1 MAKASKGSTRI
12 AQAQETRD
20 YNRSVGR
27 NARGNKYLADIMKMQ
42 DKAERALRLKRE
54 KNIIDYKVD

>member
-1 MAKASKGSTRI
+1 MAKASKGGTRI
-12 AQAQETRD
+12 AEQRD
-20 YNRSVGR
+20 YERSVGR

>member
-1 MAKASKGSTRI
+1 MAGMKRKQGSTRI
-12 AQAQETRD
+12 AETRD

-27 NARGNKYLADIMKMQ
+27 NAGGNKYLADIMKMQ

>member
-12 AQAQETRD
+12 AKAQETRD

-27 NARGNKYLADIMKMQ
+27 NAGGNKYLADIMKIQ
-42 DKAERALRLKRE
+42 DAAERALRLKRE